1 MQWMHTQY
9 AGRPPCA
16 PQNWILRCFL
26 CLRNPACV
34 CAGQP
39 GQLMAHLSSAID
51 TEEASAAACQVGT
64 LAYDTVRL
72 SSLRYEL
79 PKLTAQVRNDL
90 LGRGLVSS
98 QLYVTTKF
106 SCDN

>member
-1 MQWMHTQY
+1 MQWLHTRY
-9 AGRPPCA
+9 AGRAPCA
-16 PQNWILRCFL
+16 AQKWILYCFL
-26 CLRNPACV
+26 CLRNLACV
-34 CAGQP
+34 CAAQP
-39 GQLMAHLSSAID
+39 GQFMAHLSSAID
-51 TEEASAAACQVGT
+51 TEEASATACQVGT

-90 LGRGLVSS
+90 LGRGLAAV
-98 QLYVTTKF
+98 VTT

>member
-1 MQWMHTQY
+1 
-9 AGRPPCA
+9 
-16 PQNWILRCFL
+16 
-26 CLRNPACV
+26 
-34 CAGQP
+34 
-39 GQLMAHLSSAID
+39 MAHLSSAID

-79 PKLTAQVRNDL
+79 PKLTAQVSPKR
-90 LGRGLVSS
+90 LVGSRIGS
-98 QLYVTTKF
+98 

>member
-1 MQWMHTQY
+1 
-9 AGRPPCA
+9 
-16 PQNWILRCFL
+16 
-26 CLRNPACV
+26 
-34 CAGQP
+34 
-39 GQLMAHLSSAID
+39 MAHLSSAID

-90 LGRGLVSS
+90 LGRGLAAV
-98 QLYVTTKF
+98 VTTKF

>member
-1 MQWMHTQY
+1 
-9 AGRPPCA
+9 
-16 PQNWILRCFL
+16 
-26 CLRNPACV
+26 
-34 CAGQP
+34 
-39 GQLMAHLSSAID
+39 MAHLSSAID
-51 TEEASAAACQVGT
+51 TEVPSATACQVGT

-90 LGRGLVSS
+90 LGRGLAAV
-98 QLYVTTKF
+98 VTT